1 MRETGG
7 GGEEGGGR
15 GGKRGRERVEGRT
28 GEEEQEGGWR
38 ERDDRVADKEERER
52 ERQKGRKKR
61 QRKRRRGNERE
72 GEVKWDEGRRGEW
85 RKDLEDCREAV
96 LLPGLVRLG
105 ITTSHVQITVA
116 EGQGQAGGP

>member
-1 MRETGG
+1 MGREEGREWKGG
-7 GGEEGGGR
+7 QERRNRKVGGEREMTELQM
-15 GGKRGRERVEGRT
+15 KR
-28 GEEEQEGGWR
+28 
-38 ERDDRVADKEERER
+38 RER